1 MEEMSLFIDTQQSQE
16 KDRKEGLIHYRGE
29 LGDFWYDPKEFEV
42 CYYYDNPSYNY
53 LHYVGN
59 SNSVSLPK
67 GCINTQYMFWK
78 CRLPEGFQLVDF
90 DTSEVVDMHGMFR
103 ECEMSAGLSLGDKFD
118 TSNVEDMAEMF
129 ANCTLPGGFV
139 LNNKFDTAKVI
150 DMRGMFA
157 ACKMSDNFTL
167 GVNFNVSNVA
177 DTDNMFSDCALPEG
191 RSLKDFNESTYSVVS
206 WLKQRTY
213 YLQGKEKV
221 HYEGALGNFDYDPR
235 EFIITRAENYDECL
249 HYHGNGN
256 SVSLPKGCINIRHM
270 FEGCNLPEGFEL
282 IDFDT
287 SDVINMSICFMVVS
301 YQLDF
306 LLVTVLTLPE

>member
-118 TSNVEDMAEMF
+118 TSKVLNMESMF
-129 ANCTLPGGFV
+129 CYCKLPFGFV
-139 LNNKFDTAKVI
+139 TGSKFVTEHVTNLA
-150 DMRGMFA
+150 
-157 ACKMSDNFTL
+157 
-167 GVNFNVSNVA
+167 
-177 DTDNMFSDCALPEG
+177 NMFDHCKLPEG
-191 RSLKDFNESTYSVVS
+191 ETIKNLLSNCE
-206 WLKQRTY
+206 
-213 YLQGKEKV
+213 
-221 HYEGALGNFDYDPR
+221 EG
-235 EFIITRAENYDECL
+235 
-249 HYHGNGN
+249 
-256 SVSLPKGCINIRHM
+256 
-270 FEGCNLPEGFEL
+270 
-282 IDFDT
+282 
-287 SDVINMSICFMVVS
+287 
-301 YQLDF
+301 
-306 LLVTVLTLPE
+306 